1 MAYLGLKPYFRGEF
15 GTMKKKRV
23 ILSVIN
29 DLVTDQ
35 RVDRTAGVL
44 TELGFEV
51 LLVGRRKF
59 DSPAMP
65 VRKYETFR
73 MRLLFEKGPLF
84 YAEYNTRL
92 FFLLLSRPAELLVSN
107 DLDTLLPNY
116 LVHKLKRMPLVYDSH
131 EYFTATPEL
140 VNRPNVQRIWKWIE
154 KSIVPKLKDCI
165 TVNAS
170 IAGLFEKEYKIPFR
184 VVRNI
189 PNAPAHTLT
198 PSREELNLPAD
209 KKIVLLQGSGINI
222 QRGAEEAVEAMQYL
236 DNVLLL
242 IVGGGDVLPLLKQKV
257 NELNLQEKVKFVSR
271 QTPENLAGYT
281 RNADLGLTIDKDT
294 NINYRFSLPNKL
306 FDYIHA
312 GVPVLATPLVELKNI
327 IQQYNIGAFIE
338 NHDPVHIA
346 STIKNLLENEKRLA
360 EYKMNTAKAADD
372 LNWETEKKVLLEIF
386 SPYAR

>member
-360 EYKMNTAKAADD
+360 EYKMNTAKAAAD
-372 LNWETEKKVLLEIF
+372 LNWETEKKVLFEIF
-386 SPYAR
+386 SSYAR

>member
-1 MAYLGLKPYFRGEF
+1 
-15 GTMKKKRV
+15 MKKKRV

-35 RVDRTAGVL
+35 RVNRTAGVL

-59 DSPAMP
+59 DSPVMTE
-65 VRKYETFR
+65 REYETFR
-73 MRLLFEKGPLF
+73 MRLLFEKGPWF

-92 FFLLLSRPAELLVSN
+92 FFLLLSRPADLLVSN

-116 LVHKLKRMPLVYDSH
+116 LVHKLKHVPLVYDSH

-140 VNRPNVQRIWKWIE
+140 VDRPRVQRIWKWIE

-170 IAGLFEKEYKIPFR
+170 IANLFEKEYKVPFR

-189 PNAPAHTLT
+189 PNAPKHKET
-198 PSREELNLPAD
+198 PTREELNLPAD

-236 DNVLLL
+236 ENVLLL
-242 IVGGGDVLPLLKQKV
+242 IVGGGDVISLLKQKT
-257 NELNLQEKVKFVSR
+257 NELKLQEKVKFVSR
-271 QTPENLAGYT
+271 QTPEKLAGYT

-312 GVPVLATPLVELKNI
+312 GVPVLATPLVELKSI
-327 IQQYNIGAFIE
+327 IQKYQIGAFIE
-338 NHDPVHIA
+338 NHNPEHIA
-346 STIKNLLENEKRLA
+346 ATIKAMFDDEKLLA
-360 EYKMNTAKAADD
+360 EYKQNTARAAAD
-372 LNWETEKKVLLEIF
+372 LNWETEKKVLSEIF